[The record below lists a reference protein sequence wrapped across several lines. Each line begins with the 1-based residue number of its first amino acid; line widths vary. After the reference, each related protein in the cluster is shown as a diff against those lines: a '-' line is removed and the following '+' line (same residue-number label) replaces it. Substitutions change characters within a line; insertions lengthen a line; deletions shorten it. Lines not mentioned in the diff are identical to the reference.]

1 MDLVQSIREALENQV
16 FEHEP
21 GQAALVLRKAVA
33 EAGPEAVAGALLDAG
48 AVALRRMVAETDEA
62 FDQDELL
69 ERLAFDGAVPT
80 DSIDVLRRM
89 LALAAATAGG
99 IRPSVD
105 PIVAELGAE
114 KALFGAW
121 LTTLTA
127 IRVVA
132 ISLDRTEVD
141 VVEEV
146 VGVLDSY

>member
-1 MDLVQSIREALENQV
+1 MDLVQAIREALENQV

-33 EAGPEAVAGALLDAG
+33 DAGPEAVAGALLDVA

-62 FDQDELL
+62 FGQEELL
-69 ERLAFDGAVPT
+69 ERLAFDGAVPA
-80 DSIDVLRRM
+80 DSIEVLRRM

-99 IRPSVD
+99 IRPPVD
-105 PIVAELGAE
+105 SAVADLGAE
-114 KALFGAW
+114 RALFGAW

-132 ISLDRTEVD
+132 ISLDRTETD
-141 VVEEV
+141 VTEEV
-146 VGVLDSY
+146 IGALDSY

>member
-1 MDLVQSIREALENQV
+1 MELVQAIREALENQV

-33 EAGPEAVAGALLDAG
+33 DAGPEAVASALLDAA

-62 FDQDELL
+62 FDQEELL
-69 ERLAFDGAVPT
+69 DRLALDGAVPA
-80 DSIDVLRRM
+80 DSVDVLRRM
-89 LALAAATAGG
+89 LGLAAATAGG
-99 IRPSVD
+99 IRPPTD
-105 PIVAELGAE
+105 PVVAELGAE
-114 KALFGAW
+114 RALFGAW

-132 ISLDRTEVD
+132 INLDRTETD